1 MTTYPPEKKAW
12 ALKFMKMI
20 TPPSY
25 PPHPSPYQRS
35 LCYKRGVEFVLED
48 DGETA
53 FNLPAASG
61 FPSAPNLSTILY
73 SRTKVWEE
81 QIYKDLNR
89 QYVIYS
95 EHRRYVNAFVSLM
108 RRYRK
113 EYRKHFLRKYLI
125 PHARREL
132 TRGILY
138 TETQLPKELLD
149 EVVSYM

>member
-25 PPHPSPYQRS
+25 PPNPSPYQRS

-61 FPSAPNLSTILY
+61 FPSAPKLSTILY
-73 SRTKVWEE
+73 SRSKVWEE
-81 QIYKDLNR
+81 QMYKDLNR
-89 QYVIYS
+89 HYVIQP
-95 EHRRYVNAFVSLM
+95 EHKRYVKSFASLM

-113 EYRKHFLRKYLI
+113 DYRKYFLRKCII
-125 PHARREL
+125 PQARRKV

-138 TETQLPKELLD
+138 EETSLPKEIINNI
-149 EVVSYM
+149 VSYT

>member
-12 ALKFMKMI
+12 ALKLMKMI
-20 TPPSY
+20 TPRSY
-25 PPHPSPYQRS
+25 PRPSPYQRS

-61 FPSAPNLSTILY
+61 FPSASKLSTILY

-81 QIYKDLNR
+81 QMYTNLTR
-89 QYVIYS
+89 QYVIYP
-95 EHRRYVNAFVSLM
+95 EHERYYKAFVSVM

-113 EYRKHFLRKYLI
+113 EYRKYFLRKCII
-125 PHARREL
+125 PQARRKV
-132 TRGILY
+132 TRSILY
-138 TETQLPKELLD
+138 EDTSLPKEIINNI
-149 EVVSYM
+149 VSYT

>member
-1 MTTYPPEKKAW
+1 MTTYLPEKMEW
-12 ALKFMKMI
+12 ALKLMKMI

-25 PPHPSPYQRS
+25 PPYLSPYQRS

-61 FPSAPNLSTILY
+61 FPSASKLSTILY

-81 QIYKDLNR
+81 QMYTNLTR
-89 QYVIYS
+89 QHVIYP
-95 EHRRYVNAFVSLM
+95 EHERYYKAFVSVM

-113 EYRKHFLRKYLI
+113 EYRKYFLRKCI
-125 PHARREL
+125 KPQA
-132 TRGILY
+132 TRCILY
-138 TETQLPKELLD
+138 EETSLPKEIINNI
-149 EVVSYM
+149 VSYT

>member
-25 PPHPSPYQRS
+25 PPNPSPYQRS

-61 FPSAPNLSTILY
+61 FPSAPKLSTILY
-73 SRTKVWEE
+73 SRSKVWEE
-81 QIYKDLNR
+81 QMYKDLKR
-89 QYVIYS
+89 HYVMP
-95 EHRRYVNAFVSLM
+95 EHYKRYVKSFASLM
-108 RRYRK
+108 KRYRK
-113 EYRKHFLRKYLI
+113 EYRKHYILKCI
-125 PHARREL
+125 KPQA
-132 TRGILY
+132 TRCILY
-138 TETQLPKELLD
+138 EETSLPKEIINNI
-149 EVVSYM
+149 VSYT

>member
-12 ALKFMKMI
+12 ALKLMKMI

-25 PPHPSPYQRS
+25 PPNPSPYQRS

-61 FPSAPNLSTILY
+61 FPSAPKLSTILY
-73 SRTKVWEE
+73 SRSKVWEE
-81 QIYKDLNR
+81 QMYKDLNR
-89 QYVIYS
+89 HYVIQP
-95 EHRRYVNAFVSLM
+95 EHKRYVKSFASVM

-113 EYRKHFLRKYLI
+113 DYRKYFLRKCII
-125 PHARREL
+125 PQARRKV

-138 TETQLPKELLD
+138 EETSLPKEIINNI
-149 EVVSYM
+149 VSYT

>member
-1 MTTYPPEKKAW
+1 MCSQEKKAW
-12 ALKFMKMI
+12 ALKLMKMI
-20 TPPSY
+20 IPPSY
-25 PPHPSPYQRS
+25 PPRPSPYQRS

-73 SRTKVWEE
+73 SRSKVWEE
-81 QIYKDLNR
+81 QMYKDLNR
-89 QYVIYS
+89 QYVIYP
-95 EHRRYVNAFVSLM
+95 EHERYYKAFVSVM

-113 EYRKHFLRKYLI
+113 EYRKYFLRKCII
-125 PHARREL
+125 PQARRKV

-138 TETQLPKELLD
+138 EDTSLPKEIINNI
-149 EVVSYM
+149 VSYM